1 MGAFFHAVGVF
12 FQHLA
17 EVKWE
22 ALGLALACQ
31 AIKLGF
37 RSYAWRSILRAAYPA
52 QRLKLRSV
60 FGAYVAGVGVNA
72 VVPARAGDVVK
83 MYLVKQR
90 LQDASYATLAPTLV
104 VETLF
109 DFVVATGLL
118 LWALSLGVLPTNQ
131 VYAKL
136 PSVDWQ
142 WFVRHDRFSLALLV
156 ALFLAT
162 LVGLV
167 WARMRWREFKQR
179 VGMGFAIL
187 RDRPRFVRGVIVP
200 QAISWVF
207 RIAGLFFFLQ
217 AFGVHASLHNALLA
231 QVVESLA
238 TLFPATPGGAG
249 TKQGLIVYLFRHQ
262 AVSSALLLAFSVG
275 MNIALVVENLA
286 LGLVAVGLMTR
297 NFSFKRLRAASQ
309 ADDRAV
315 SDEPGR
321 PGS

>member
-17 EVKWE
+17 DVKWE

-31 AIKLGF
+31 VVKLGF
-37 RSYAWRSILRAAYPA
+37 RSYAWRSILLAAYPA
-52 QRLKLRSV
+52 QRLKHRTV

-118 LWALSLGVLPTNQ
+118 IWALSLGVLPTNQ
-131 VYAKL
+131 VYSKL

-142 WFVRHDRFSLALLV
+142 FFVRHDRLSLVLLV
-156 ALFLAT
+156 ALFVAA
-162 LVGLV
+162 LVGIV
-167 WARMRWREFKQR
+167 WARMRWREFKRR

-187 RDRPRFVRGVIVP
+187 RDRPRFLRARDRPAGDLLGVSRRRPVLLPAGVRRP
-200 QAISWVF
+200 REPAQRA
-207 RIAGLFFFLQ
+207 AG
-217 AFGVHASLHNALLA
+217 
-231 QVVESLA
+231 
-238 TLFPATPGGAG
+238 PGGRLAG
-249 TKQGLIVYLFRHQ
+249 D
-262 AVSSALLLAFSVG
+262 AV
-275 MNIALVVENLA
+275 
-286 LGLVAVGLMTR
+286 
-297 NFSFKRLRAASQ
+297 
-309 ADDRAV
+309 
-315 SDEPGR
+315 PGDAR
-321 PGS
+321 TAPARSRG